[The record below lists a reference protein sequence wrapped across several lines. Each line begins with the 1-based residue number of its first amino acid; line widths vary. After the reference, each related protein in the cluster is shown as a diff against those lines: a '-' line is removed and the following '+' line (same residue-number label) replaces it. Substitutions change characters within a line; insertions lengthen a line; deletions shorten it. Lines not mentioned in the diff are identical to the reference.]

1 MLSIGHPV
9 IGDNVYGN
17 TKVNTLFSEKYN
29 LYRQALHAYRVE
41 FTYESERVYGIA
53 PLKNDMRYV
62 IQQLASTFERAEGS
76 DYFSVETYLL
86 K

>member
-17 TKVNTLFSEKYN
+17 TKANTLFSEKYD
-29 LYRQALHAYRVE
+29 LHRQALHAYRVE
-41 FTYESERVYGIA
+41 FTHESERVYGIA
-53 PLKNDMRYV
+53 PLKQDMRCV
-62 IQQLASTFERAEGS
+62 IQRLVETFEPAEES
-76 DYFSVETYLL
+76 EYFDQKEYI